1 MQQKKGSCEKG
12 VRDMDMTNLNKA
24 KILVALV
31 EQANEQ
37 IEVLETMKNSNE
49 IAIIINSPK
58 FQEVVKGVA
67 WGSKDRSPN
76 YYTSKQKEEVINVL
90 LEARI
95 KWRDKKL
102 EEFEKL

>member
-1 MQQKKGSCEKG
+1 
-12 VRDMDMTNLNKA
+12 MDMETLKKA
-24 KILVALV
+24 KILAALA

-37 IEVLETMKNSNE
+37 VEVLETMKNSNE

-67 WGSKDRSPN
+67 WGSKDISPK
-76 YYTSKQKEEVINVL
+76 YYAGKEKEEIINVL

-95 KWRDKKL
+95 KWRDKQL
-102 EEFEKL
+102 EEFGKL